1 MAKHGLTNYSYGAE
15 CNPFCCRVFCEKCGS
30 VMTKHSWKSR
40 GVEQYQCKRHR
51 VDGKLTCMNEFVS
64 KKKLEQAFIMAY
76 NNLLESTD
84 HNKWERMSEEGT
96 PLQKIRGKQMIE
108 LAEVGLLTTFVPEL
122 AQLVLIEVT
131 VHGAKSFE
139 FEFMDGSK
147 IKARI

>member
-1 MAKHGLTNYSYGAE
+1 MEKHGLANYSYGAE
-15 CNPFCCRVFCEKCGS
+15 CNPFNSRVFCGKCGS

-40 GVEQYQCKRHR
+40 GVEQYQCKNHR
-51 VDGKLTCMNEFVS
+51 TDGRLTCTNDFVD
-64 KKKLEQAFIMAY
+64 KRNLERAFVQAY

-84 HNKWERMSEEGT
+84 HNKWEGMMEEGT

-108 LAEVGLLTTFVPEL
+108 LAESGQLTTFVPEL

-131 VHGAKSFE
+131 VHGAKNFE

-147 IKARI
+147 VKTRV